1 MFQAFHNGTKRW
13 FRPLRALEEFTMGT
27 AQYDVVVKGEGWG
40 VQHNGGVGMA
50 YSTKEAAFE
59 AAVAAASLAIRDGHE
74 VIVRAP
80 SRDAGN
86 KTALGAKDIG

>member
-1 MFQAFHNGTKRW
+1 
-13 FRPLRALEEFTMGT
+13 MGT
-27 AQYDVVVKGEGWG
+27 AQYDVVAKGEGWA
-40 VQHNGGVGMA
+40 VQHDGAVGIS

-74 VIVRAP
+74 IIVRAP

-86 KTALGAKDIG
+86 KTALGAKNNG